1 MRSNRALQVR
11 GIRVP
16 FVVVAVANNM
26 RSEVDPSSSSLQH
39 EQVRK
44 PTVFSVDFDR
54 QFPLSD
60 RLVIYDFWYAVG
72 LLVRLTEKSE
82 NQHFYSLGDRS
93 KKGGLVMSD

>member
-60 RLVIYDFWYAVG
+60 RLVIYDFCYAI
-72 LLVRLTEKSE
+72 RLTEKSE